1 MEMKG
6 LEDKPQN
13 GPKSKNC
20 SYWAKWANVSFI
32 GSRTKPPT
40 YGPQWHS
47 FSAARRR
54 LSTSDPNKSQSLG
67 LYLASY
73 THSTLHLDFKKY
85 PKQHKPCITYF
96 IMLDFHHWNIVH
108 G

>member
-32 GSRTKPPT
+32 GSRTIPPA

-47 FSAARRR
+47 SSAARRR
-54 LSTSDPNKSQSLG
+54 PSTSNPNKS
-67 LYLASY
+67 
-73 THSTLHLDFKKY
+73 
-85 PKQHKPCITYF
+85 
-96 IMLDFHHWNIVH
+96 
-108 G
+108 

>member
-32 GSRTKPPT
+32 GSHTVPHA

-47 FSAARRR
+47 SSAARRR
-54 LSTSDPNKSQSLG
+54 PSTLDPNKSQSPG
-67 LYLASY
+67 LYLTSC
-73 THSTLHLDFKKY
+73 THSTLHPDFKKY

-96 IMLDFHHWNIVH
+96 IMLDFRH
-108 G
+108 